1 METSARAGHQAG
13 YRKAGLIAGAGFLLA
28 SVLVAWP
35 YMAVTDDSWY
45 ALVAGDQ
52 LSRLDQPYYE
62 GVHDHPLM
70 LVLGTLLAP
79 LNVGTALDVLVVI
92 GIASFVA
99 LLYVLFRLAR
109 ALGGIGAGA
118 LAVCFALLSPEL
130 QLDAFLATIDIPFAA
145 LVLLAVVL
153 VAESPRVVR
162 WDALLALLAAG
173 LLRPEAWPLA
183 LLYGGW
189 LAYLGV
195 RRMRLALVGVLVLAA
210 PVIWLLIDLVVFGDA
225 LRALKVPDVQVE
237 VFSQGGFVW
246 TSPTEPDALTSL
258 PGGNLVDNVGLAVK
272 DTIGFGSILPALGFL
287 TALWV
292 IGYTLKKSAPE
303 TTASP
308 KTVTAVTALVML
320 ATLLLID
327 NGGIIMA
334 NRYAIAPAL
343 VFIAVAAASP
353 GLIPFRLLVL
363 GLAALIALYVGPNL
377 GQIRDDL
384 DQTKLTH
391 DLQSDLASLS
401 ERAEVRSAVERCP
414 ALLVRATG
422 PNRGWAQLGSLFVA
436 FQFGQDWDQV
446 RIRKGLRSSPRHSE
460 FVYDNYEWTFRSP
473 CLEGVA
479 GIAQDTRI
487 RGLVRVMG
495 TPARPDP
502 PVSDSVDRGFRE
514 RSSRG

>member
-1 METSARAGHQAG
+1 
-13 YRKAGLIAGAGFLLA
+13 
-28 SVLVAWP
+28 
-35 YMAVTDDSWY
+35 MAVTDDSWY

-183 LLYGGW
+183 LLYGVW

-195 RRMRLALVGVLVLAA
+195 RRRRLALVAVLVLAA
-210 PVIWLLIDLVVFGDA
+210 PVLWLLFDLIVFHDA

-237 VFSQGGFVW
+237 VFSRGGFSW
-246 TSPTEPDALTSL
+246 MQATEPDALTWL

-272 DTIGFGSILPALGFL
+272 EAIGFGWTLPALGVF
-287 TALWV
+287 TALWW
-292 IGYTLKKSAPE
+292 IGFARKKWGPRTTPSSITVGVSAV
-303 TTASP
+303 A
-308 KTVTAVTALVML
+308 ALVLL

-327 NGGIIMA
+327 NAGLIME
-334 NRYAIAPAL
+334 NRYALAPAMAL
-343 VFIAVAAASP
+343 VAFAVASP
-353 GLIPFRLLVL
+353 WLTRFPPLLL
-363 GLAALIALYVGPNL
+363 GLAALLALYVAPNL
-377 GQIRDDL
+377 RQISDRL
-384 DQTKLTH
+384 EQTRLTH
-391 DLQSDLASLS
+391 ELESELASLS
-401 ERAEVRSAVERCP
+401 ERAEVRRAVERCP
-414 ALLVRATG
+414 ALLVRARG
-422 PNRGWAQLGSLFVA
+422 PYRGWAQLGSLLVA

-446 RIRKGLRSSPRHSE
+446 SIRKGLSPSPPHSE
-460 FVYDNYEWTFRSP
+460 FVFDDADWTFRSP
-473 CLEGVA
+473 CLEDGSTIARRASRKPRPA
-479 GIAQDTRI
+479 GASEK
-487 RGLVRVMG
+487 GNAAEL
-495 TPARPDP
+495 
-502 PVSDSVDRGFRE
+502 
-514 RSSRG
+514 